1 MSRPVLALLP
11 PLGHD
16 SELFAPLAARL
27 RETWDV
33 HALDY
38 PGFGARSHVTLP
50 QLAARAV
57 DEAGRLALLDAL
69 VADALAQ
76 LQERNVAPD
85 VLGGVSLGGTLS
97 LRLHS
102 LLARPPRA
110 LLLMAS
116 GGRRVASVRQHG
128 VRAAMNQL
136 GDVAFALQ
144 HLGLASSGAT
154 GVDDGHAQEA
164 GESAAHELGAG
175 QHYARVTPEVSAYLE
190 HLRTRVWQ
198 GAGLEAR
205 ARAAVAMLDAA
216 LSIDFED
223 AMRSNRVPALV
234 VAGER
239 DRIFTPRYIARYVQV
254 LAGCETQCL
263 PGVGHYPPLE
273 APDEVAALLQK
284 TLPETHARP

>member
-1 MSRPVLALLP
+1 VSRPVLALLP

-16 SELFAPLAARL
+16 STLFAPLKDRL
-27 RETWDV
+27 RDTWDV

-38 PGFGARSHVTLP
+38 PGFGSRAHVTLP

-57 DEAGRLALLDAL
+57 DDTGRRALLDAL
-69 VADALAQ
+69 VADAHAQ
-76 LQERNVAPD
+76 LHERDVLPD

-102 LLARPPRA
+102 LLAQPPRA

-116 GGRRVASVRQHG
+116 GGDAWPACAS
-128 VRAAMNQL
+128 RACARPWTSW
-136 GDVAFALQ
+136 ATCPSPSSTW
-144 HLGLASSGAT
+144 ASPPGA
-154 GVDDGHAQEA
+154 E
-164 GESAAHELGAG
+164 

-190 HLRTRVWQ
+190 HLRLRVWQ
-198 GAGLEAR
+198 GTGVEAR

-223 AMRSNRVPALV
+223 AMRSNRIRALV
-234 VAGER
+234 IAGDR
-239 DRIFTPRYIARYVQV
+239 DRIFTPRYIARYEQV
-254 LAGCETQCL
+254 LTASETVLL

-273 APDEVAALLQK
+273 APDEVAALVRRA
-284 TLPETHARP
+284 LPEKAARP

>member
-16 SELFAPLAARL
+16 STLFAPLKDRL
-27 RETWDV
+27 RDTWDV

-38 PGFGARSHVTLP
+38 PGFGSRAHVTLP

-57 DEAGRLALLDAL
+57 DDTGRRALLDAL
-69 VADALAQ
+69 VADAHAQ
-76 LQERNVAPD
+76 LHERDVLPD

-102 LLARPPRA
+102 LLAQPPRA

-116 GGRRVASVRQHG
+116 GGRRVASVRQQG
-128 VRAAMNQL
+128 VRAAMDQL
-136 GDVAFALQ
+136 GDVPFAHE
-144 HLGLASSGAT
+144 HLGLAAGA
-154 GVDDGHAQEA
+154 E
-164 GESAAHELGAG
+164 

-190 HLRTRVWQ
+190 HLRLLVWE
-198 GAGLEAR
+198 GTGVEAR

-223 AMRSNRVPALV
+223 AMRRNRIRALV
-234 VAGER
+234 IAGDR
-239 DRIFTPRYIARYVQV
+239 DRIFTPRYIARYEQV
-254 LAGCETQCL
+254 LTASETVLL

-273 APDEVAALLQK
+273 APDEVAALVRRA
-284 TLPETHARP
+284 LPERAARP

>member
-1 MSRPVLALLP
+1 MTRRTLALLP

-16 SELFAPLAARL
+16 SALFAPLAARL
-27 RETWDV
+27 QHTWDV

-38 PGFGARSHVTLP
+38 PGFGARAHVTLP
-50 QLAARAV
+50 QLAARAP
-57 DEAGRLALLDAL
+57 DDAGRLSLLDAL
-69 VADALAQ
+69 VVDAHAQ
-76 LQERNVAPD
+76 LRERDVSPD

-102 LLARPPRA
+102 QLAQPPRA

-116 GGRRVASVRQHG
+116 GGRRVASVRQQG
-128 VRAAMNQL
+128 VRAAMDRL
-136 GDVAFALQ
+136 GDVAFALE
-144 HLGLASSGAT
+144 HLGLAPSGPAD
-154 GVDDGHAQEA
+154 GDDPV
-164 GESAAHELGAG
+164 GAV

-198 GAGLEAR
+198 GAGLETR

-239 DRIFTPRYIARYVQV
+239 DRIFTPRYIARYIQV
-254 LAGCETQCL
+254 LAHSETLLL

-284 TLPETHARP
+284 ALPETTSRP

>member
-1 MSRPVLALLP
+1 MSRRVLALLP

-16 SELFAPLAARL
+16 STLFAPLAARL
-27 RETWDV
+27 GDAWEV

-38 PGFGARSHVTLP
+38 PGFGARAHVTLP
-50 QLAARAV
+50 QLAARAA
-57 DEAGRLALLDAL
+57 DDAGRLALLDAL
-69 VADALAQ
+69 VADAHTQ
-76 LQERNVAPD
+76 LRERDVAPD

-97 LRLHS
+97 LRLHEQ
-102 LLARPPRA
+102 LARPPRA

-116 GGRRVASVRQHG
+116 GGRRVASVRQQG
-128 VRAAMNQL
+128 VRAAMDQL

-144 HLGLASSGAT
+144 HLGLTASEPG
-154 GVDDGHAQEA
+154 G
-164 GESAAHELGAG
+164 L
-175 QHYARVTPEVSAYLE
+175 QHYVRVTAEVSAYLE

-198 GAGLEAR
+198 GPGLEAR

-223 AMRSNRVPALV
+223 AMRRNGVLALV
-234 VAGER
+234 VTGEH
-239 DRIFTPRYIARYVQV
+239 DRIFTPRYVARYTQV
-254 LAGCETQCL
+254 LAHSQALSL

-284 TLPETHARP
+284 TLPQAPARP